1 MANDVSLTQRLQLFL
16 QGDRASVDVLLREL
30 LPKLHEIALREV
42 NRERYM
48 APVSATELISE
59 VWLRSLSKG
68 GWQIRDRGHFWAIAS
83 LAMRRVLVDLA
94 RNRLAQSR
102 GGGQAPISLDDTVT
116 PFRTFAK
123 DAEQIVE
130 IGLLMERLEVTD
142 PSATTVGGAVL
153 PALR

>member
-1 MANDVSLTQRLQLFL
+1 MSCFVKSC
-16 QGDRASVDVLLREL
+16 
-30 LPKLHEIALREV
+30 PKLHEIALREV

-68 GWQIRDRGHFWAIAS
+68 GWQIRDRGHFYAIAS
-83 LAMRRVLVDLA
+83 MAMRRVLVDLA
-94 RNRLAQSR
+94 RNRLAQAR
-102 GGGQAPISLDDTVT
+102 GGGQAPVSLDDTVT

-123 DAEQIVE
+123 DAEQSVE
-130 IGLLMERLEVTD
+130 IGLLMERFEVMD
-142 PSATTVGGAVL
+142 PSAATVGVAVL